1 MQSCPLCLC
10 LLNFKT
16 QNITDRDDAYA
27 ELATAYADMD
37 ALHATLTDSAVYVR
51 YLRKRV
57 LELELEQSR
66 SAARSL
72 LGQWDATPQ
81 PAATEGK
88 ELSIE
93 PPGHCWGRVSP
104 RCSPSG
110 AGRDLSP
117 AIKSSL

>member
-1 MQSCPLCLC
+1 
-10 LLNFKT
+10 
-16 QNITDRDDAYA
+16 
-27 ELATAYADMD
+27 MD
-37 ALHATLTDSAVYVR
+37 ALHATLADSAVYVR

-81 PAATEGK
+81 PAASEGE

-93 PPGHCWGRVSP
+93 PLGHCWGRAMP
-104 RCSPSG
+104 RLSPSWS
-110 AGRDLSP
+110 RQLLSRAFQP
-117 AIKSSL
+117 FPSDQVITARFTPVCNCCISHVA